1 MVKVFSKIGLS
12 IVAVSV
18 LLVASYAASNKAVSE
33 ESIGLRKVDIYSED
47 SVNPSM
53 TKYSKSVPGSGYKIK
68 RAFQDAPPMI
78 PHDTE
83 GMLPITVNDNQ
94 CISCHMPAAAKEMGM
109 KATAIPKSHFTD
121 FRPQP
126 KLTGEG
132 ETEEFAKTADDMKN
146 EVAIQHKD
154 VLVNARFNCSA
165 CHAPQS
171 EGQLVENDFKAKY
184 TDKNGA
190 KKSSWSG
197 SKFTDGLDTLKD

>member
-1 MVKVFSKIGLS
+1 MDKVFSKIGLS

-18 LLVASYAASNKAVSE
+18 LFVASYAASKKEVSE

-53 TKYSKSVPGSGYKIK
+53 TKYSKSSPGSGYKIK

-83 GMLPITVNDNQ
+83 GMLPITINDNQ
-94 CISCHMPAAAKEMGM
+94 CIMCHMPDAAKEMGM
-109 KATAIPKSHFTD
+109 GATSIPKSHFTD

-132 ETEEFAKTADDMKN
+132 ENEVFDKVSDNMKN
-146 EVAIQHKD
+146 EIAIQHKD
-154 VLVNARFNCSA
+154 MLVNARFNCSA

-171 EGQLVENDFKAKY
+171 EGQLVENNFKAKF
-184 TDKNGA
+184 TDKNGD

-197 SKFTDGLDTLKD
+197 SKLTEGLDTLKD